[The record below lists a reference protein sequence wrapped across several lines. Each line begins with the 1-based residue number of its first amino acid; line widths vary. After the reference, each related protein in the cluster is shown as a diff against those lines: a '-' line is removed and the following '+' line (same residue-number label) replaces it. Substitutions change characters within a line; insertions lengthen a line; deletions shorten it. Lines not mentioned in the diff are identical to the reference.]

1 MAHLSVIIVT
11 WNSQN
16 YIRPCLDSLFS
27 QAQDL
32 EIITV
37 DNGSQDST
45 LDILREYGARVT
57 VITNQSNLG
66 FARAVNQGLKQAAGE
81 FILLLNPDTVLTPGA
96 LECMTGFMAG
106 NPHIWALG
114 PQLLNLDGSV
124 QHSSRQFP
132 DGWTMFYEFTGLSR
146 LFPKNKIFGRWRM
159 GYFDHLT
166 PLEVQQPMGACL
178 MVKREALE
186 KVGPLDEDNFPM
198 FFNEVDWCLRI
209 SREGGR
215 LYFLPQAKVYH
226 HHGVSTR
233 RVKKEMIIS
242 SHQSMN
248 RYFCKHYPGRL
259 STMLIKLLIIA
270 IIPFRLLFQGNGEP
284 CEKD

>member
-11 WNSQN
+11 WNSQD

-27 QAQDL
+27 QGQDL

-37 DNGSQDST
+37 DNGSPDST
-45 LDILREYGARVT
+45 LKILRDYETG
-57 VITNQSNLG
+57 IKIIENQSNLG
-66 FARAVNQGLKQAAGE
+66 FARAVNQGLKLASGD

-96 LECMTGFMAG
+96 LSTMTGFLTE

-124 QHSSRQFP
+124 QPSCRQFP
-132 DGWTMFYEFTGLSR
+132 DRLIMLYEFTGLSR
-146 LFPKNKIFGRWRM
+146 LFPKNRTFGRWHM

-166 PLEVQQPMGACL
+166 PALVDQPMGACL
-178 MVKREALE
+178 MIRKDVLE
-186 KVGPLDEDNFPM
+186 KVGLLDEENFPM

-209 SREGGR
+209 SRAGGQ

-233 RVKKEMIIS
+233 RVKKAMIIS
-242 SHQSMN
+242 SHQSMI
-248 RYFCKHYPGRL
+248 RYFAKHYPGRL
-259 STMLIKLLIIA
+259 STLLINILIIA
-270 IIPFRLLFQGNGEP
+270 IIPLRILLQGNGEP
-284 CEKD
+284 CEKC